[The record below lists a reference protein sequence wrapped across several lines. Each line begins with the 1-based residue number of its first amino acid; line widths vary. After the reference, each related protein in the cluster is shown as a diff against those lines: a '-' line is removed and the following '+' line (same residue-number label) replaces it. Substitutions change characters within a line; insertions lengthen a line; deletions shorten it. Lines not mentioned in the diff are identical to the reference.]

1 MIPNDTTVE
10 RNRMAVYG
18 ATGGEWL
25 TTQQIML
32 AAVQLRDGVPIT
44 SDVVE
49 AHLRKLRR
57 AGIVESRRGDG
68 RRLTWR
74 RVTST

>member
-18 ATGGEWL
+18 ATGEDWL

-32 AAVQLRDGVPIT
+32 AAVRLRDGVPIT

>member
-1 MIPNDTTVE
+1 MMPNDTTVQ
-10 RNRMAVYG
+10 RNRMAIYG
-18 ATGGEWL
+18 ATGDDWL
-25 TTQQIML
+25 TTQQIMF
-32 AAVQLRDGVPIT
+32 AAVKLRDGVPIT

-49 AHLRKLRR
+49 AHLRKMRR

-74 RVTST
+74 RVTET